1 MGTKKRIAV
10 SLSASIA
17 IVASVAGTAGARIPE
32 ADLGEAPVQVLPAV
46 PALQRGWYLLT
57 RPDLRRQP
65 RIAALF
71 DYLVAE
77 LPALQRVLMG

>member
-1 MGTKKRIAV
+1 MQ
-10 SLSASIA
+10 LL
-17 IVASVAGTAGARIPE
+17 P
-32 ADLGEAPVQVLPAV
+32 PVPT
-46 PALQRGWYLLT
+46 LQRGWYLLT

-71 DYLVAE
+71 DSLVGE